1 MTEPMIKT
9 DHLSHTY
16 EDEDGN
22 LTGFEVDIA
31 TITPEANVK
40 ETLMLNS
47 LDVVDMIAIIEFKFG
62 VKIPATELS
71 DIQTFEALYDYVFQN
86 IKK

>member
-1 MTEPMIKT
+1 MDRVELISQ
-9 DHLSHTY
+9 LN
-16 EDEDGN
+16 EILAQE
-22 LTGFEVDIA
+22 FEVDIA

-62 VKIPATELS
+62 VKIPAT
-71 DIQTFEALYDYVFQN
+71 IQTFEALYDYVFQN

>member
-1 MTEPMIKT
+1 MDRVELISQ
-9 DHLSHTY
+9 LN
-16 EDEDGN
+16 EILAQE
-22 LTGFEVDIA
+22 FEVDIA

-47 LDVVDMIAIIEFKFG
+47 LAVVDMIAIIEFKFG

-86 IKK
+86 IKKIIINN